1 MTLEVIKLKDLNE
14 SYIQNL
20 KNRHDD
26 LEQPISIWIN
36 EVSRAMPEDEFWYII
51 SLLDW
56 SKMTNE
62 EIVSPAITYLSE
74 LSIEKIEAFEDI
86 LSQKLYQLDGEK
98 YAMHTGENA
107 YKNDS
112 APFSVDV
119 FLYARCAVIANG
131 KVIFEQVLAQPED
144 MAKNET
150 FEPLLSLAAR
160 AYHIKTNTDF
170 EYMPTFI
177 YETFANA
184 KNWQNEGLLNKLIHS

>member
-1 MTLEVIKLKDLNE
+1 MILEVIKLKDLNE
-14 SYIQNL
+14 SYIQDL
-20 KNRHDD
+20 KSRHDD

-56 SKMTNE
+56 SKTTNE

-107 YKNDS
+107 YKNAS

-119 FLYARCAVIANG
+119 FLYARCAVIAKG
-131 KVIFEQVLAQPED
+131 KVIFEQVLVQPEN
-144 MAKNET
+144 MVKNET
-150 FEPLLSLAAR
+150 FEPLLSLAVR
-160 AYHIKTNTDF
+160 AYRIKTNTEF
-170 EYMPTFI
+170 EYMPAFI

-184 KNWQNEGLLNKLIHS
+184 ENWQNEGLLNKLIHS